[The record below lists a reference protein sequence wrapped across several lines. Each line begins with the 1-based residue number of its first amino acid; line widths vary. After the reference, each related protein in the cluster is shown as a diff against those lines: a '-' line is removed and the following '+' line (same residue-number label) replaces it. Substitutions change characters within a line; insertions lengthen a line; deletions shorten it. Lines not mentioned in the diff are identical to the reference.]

1 MGQLLALNSR
11 GSIDPRWL
19 THSSGVLRALQLS
32 KVEIYSPSSGS
43 QAYNAAT
50 NTWASSATKVYTGSA
65 RIQPVNTINEA
76 GDNFNQSFFK
86 TVRVQISYNK
96 NEIPGAT
103 LAMPDIRPNQKMRVT
118 SSPYNETLSKFIYVV
133 TDVLNS
139 SNAWERTLLCKV
151 DTELDPTA
159 TGA

>member
-1 MGQLLALNSR
+1 
-11 GSIDPRWL
+11 L
-19 THSSGVLRALQLS
+19 THNRGVLSALQLAS
-32 KVEIYSPSSGS
+32 VEIYSADNSSQS
-43 QAYNAAT
+43 YDAES
-50 NTWASSATKVYTGSA
+50 NTWSSSAIEVYTGRA

-96 NEIPGAT
+96 NEIPGSI

-118 SSPYNETLSKFIYVV
+118 SSPYNETLGKFIYVV

-151 DTELDPTA
+151 DTELDPTV
-159 TGA
+159 TGV